1 MIYQEPKDNSPDWDK
16 ICTKMKIQAW
26 RYGFIFGCFCGFA
39 LGMGIMNM
47 IWNQMR

>member
-16 ICTKMKIQAW
+16 VCEKLQIRAW
-26 RYGFIFGCFCGFA
+26 RLGFVLGGFCGFA

-47 IWNQMR
+47 IWNWRY